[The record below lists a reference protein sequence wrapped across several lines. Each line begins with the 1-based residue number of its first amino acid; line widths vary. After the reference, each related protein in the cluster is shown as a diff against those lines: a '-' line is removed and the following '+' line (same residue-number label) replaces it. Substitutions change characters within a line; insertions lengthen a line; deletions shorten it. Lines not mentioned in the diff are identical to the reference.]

1 MIDFRVFGLALTGLF
16 GLTGCAA
23 SPQSHSA
30 MSLEQVPTVVAQT
43 RTIVSIVT
51 SKGSVVAQ
59 PEFVATAG
67 ETGSWKSTVPI
78 GRHVQAG
85 ATLGKVG
92 TARVLAPSD
101 GIVTSLPAGS
111 IARVGKGVPV
121 VVMRFDGFGVI
132 ANFPLELGFRV
143 YSEPTTGRVSLTNG
157 ASSVKCTPT
166 LPVSI
171 AATDLEGAASALSML
186 CLLPLDTEALYVGMP
201 ATLGLNTG
209 IAKDVVSIPTSAVSG
224 SREKGTVARI
234 VNGERQVIEVELGMT
249 DGSWIEVTSGLEP
262 GDEVQGLAPDITEG
276 MRW

>member
-1 MIDFRVFGLALTGLF
+1 
-16 GLTGCAA
+16 
-23 SPQSHSA
+23 
-30 MSLEQVPTVVAQT
+30 
-43 RTIVSIVT
+43 
-51 SKGSVVAQ
+51 
-59 PEFVATAG
+59 
-67 ETGSWKSTVPI
+67 
-78 GRHVQAG
+78 
-85 ATLGKVG
+85 
-92 TARVLAPSD
+92 
-101 GIVTSLPAGS
+101 
-111 IARVGKGVPV
+111 
-121 VVMRFDGFGVI
+121 MRFDGFGVI

-224 SREKGTVARI
+224 SREKGTVARV

-249 DGSWIEVTSGLEP
+249 DGSWIEVTSGLKP